1 MLIATLFTI
10 AKRQEQPAKK
20 FGRTVLNISQ
30 KQTPVRFGILVYS
43 QHAGVSK
50 LYFLPKKVFH
60 MMLIPSAHTEIRTS
74 SKLVIFLFQTSKS
87 HN

>member
-10 AKRQEQPAKK
+10 AKRQEQPPKK
-20 FGRTVLNISQ
+20 FGRTILNIGQ

-50 LYFLPKKVFH
+50 LHFP
-60 MMLIPSAHTEIRTS
+60 PA
-74 SKLVIFLFQTSKS
+74 KS
-87 HN
+87 LSYDAYPLSTY